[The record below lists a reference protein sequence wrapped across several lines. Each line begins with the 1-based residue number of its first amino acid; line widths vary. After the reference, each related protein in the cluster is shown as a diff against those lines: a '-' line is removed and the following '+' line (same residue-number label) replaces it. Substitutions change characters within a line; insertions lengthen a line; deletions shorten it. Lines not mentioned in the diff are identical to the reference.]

1 MDLKEL
7 LGEELFNQ
15 VSEKIGNQKIAIV
28 SDGNWFPKAKFDE
41 VNAARKQAEAALTE
55 RDKQLV
61 ELKKASEGN
70 EDLQAT
76 IKKLQ
81 DDNKAATEKY
91 ENEMKELKTNTA
103 LKLAIANDVH
113 DPDLLLG
120 LLDKS
125 KIELGEDG
133 TIKGGLEEQIKTLK
147 ESKGFLFKE
156 APKGPQYKGIT
167 PRDGTDGV
175 DGPTPGQ
182 GEYEAKLAAA
192 RKSNDQVQAIAIKR
206 EAAQNGIILI

>member
-15 VSEKIGNQKIAIV
+15 VNEKIGDQKIAIV

-41 VNAARKQAEAALTE
+41 VNAARKQAESALAE
-55 RDKQLV
+55 RDKQLGD
-61 ELKKASEGN
+61 LKKAAEGH
-70 EDLQAT
+70 EELQST

-81 DDNKAATEKY
+81 DENKAATEKY
-91 ENEMKELKTNTA
+91 EKEMSELRTNTA

-120 LLDKS
+120 LLDKTQI
-125 KIELGEDG
+125 KLAEDG
-133 TIKGGLEEQIKTLK
+133 TITGGLDEQIKNLR

-156 APKGPQYKGIT
+156 APKGPQFKGMV
-167 PRDGTDGV
+167 PRDGTDGL
-175 DGPTPGQ
+175 DGKVVTKNPWSKEHYNLTEQGRILREDPTMA
-182 GEYEAKLAAA
+182 AKL
-192 RKSNDQVQAIAIKR
+192 KSLAGK
-206 EAAQNGIILI
+206 